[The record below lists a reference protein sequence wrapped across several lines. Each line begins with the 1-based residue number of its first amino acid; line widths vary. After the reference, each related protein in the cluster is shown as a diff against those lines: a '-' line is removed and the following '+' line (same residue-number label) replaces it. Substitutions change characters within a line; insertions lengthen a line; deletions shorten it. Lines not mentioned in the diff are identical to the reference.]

1 MVVLWSKR
9 SRTGSTGSDAS
20 ASARDDERGVDL
32 RGMKR
37 IWTRIAA
44 MLLLSLSVGLLM
56 AENPA
61 TLPIPTAYVND
72 FAHVLTPAGGERIE
86 ALCRAVQDQ
95 ADAQLFVVTINS
107 LDNGMSVEEFTEQL
121 EEHWKAGKKGQDR
134 SAIFLLVMNP
144 HKLRIETGYGLE
156 GILNDAK
163 VGAILDQVTPLL
175 STGNYD
181 QAMYTGTNGMAEVIA
196 TDKGVTLAPILPQ
209 YHYQQAPAAQHGTS
223 LGQILL
229 GVGFVILII
238 ILAKTGNLGWA
249 IYLIMSLMGGGGGG
263 GGRGGG
269 GDGEGG
275 GFGGIGGGE
284 SGGGGAS
291 RDW

>member
-1 MVVLWSKR
+1 MKSVWSR
-9 SRTGSTGSDAS
+9 LIVAL
-20 ASARDDERGVDL
+20 V
-32 RGMKR
+32 
-37 IWTRIAA
+37 
-44 MLLLSLSVGLLM
+44 LLLPVGWLR
-56 AENPA
+56 AENPS

-72 FAHVLTPAGGERIE
+72 FAHVLTPSGGARIE
-86 ALCRAVQDQ
+86 ALCRAVQNQ
-95 ADAQLFVVTINS
+95 ADAQLFVVTVNS
-107 LDNGMSVEEFTEQL
+107 LDDGMSVEEFTELL

-175 STGNYD
+175 KAGNYD
-181 QAMYTGTNGMAEVIA
+181 QGMYTGVNGMAQVIA
-196 TDKGVTLAPILPQ
+196 ADKGVTLAPVVPQ
-209 YHYQQAPAAQHGTS
+209 YHYQEAPAAQHGTS
-223 LGQILL
+223 MGQILL
-229 GVGFVILII
+229 GIGFVLLII
-238 ILAKTGNLGWA
+238 ILAKTANLGWA

-269 GDGEGG
+269 DDEGG
-275 GFGGIGGGE
+275 GFGGVGGGS

>member
-1 MVVLWSKR
+1 
-9 SRTGSTGSDAS
+9 
-20 ASARDDERGVDL
+20 
-32 RGMKR
+32 MKLPWFR
-37 IWTRIAA
+37 LIVAWV
-44 MLLLSLSVGLLM
+44 LLLPAALLC
-56 AENPA
+56 AEDPSQ
-61 TLPIPTAYVND
+61 LPIPTAYVND

-86 ALCRAVQDQ
+86 ALCRAVQNQ
-95 ADAQLFVVTINS
+95 AEAQLFVVTVNS

-134 SAIFLLVMNP
+134 SAILLLVMNP

-163 VGAILDQVTPLL
+163 AGAILDQVTPLL
-175 STGNYD
+175 KTADYD
-181 QAMYTGTNGMAEVIA
+181 QAMYTGTNGIAQVIA
-196 TDKGVTLAPILPQ
+196 ADKGVTLTPVARQ
-209 YHYQQAPAAQHGTS
+209 YHYQQAAPQHGTS
-223 LGQILL
+223 MGQILL
-229 GVGFVILII
+229 GIGFVLLII

-263 GGRGGG
+263 GGGGRGGG

-275 GFGGIGGGE
+275 GFGGVGGGE

>member
-1 MVVLWSKR
+1 MK
-9 SRTGSTGSDAS
+9 S
-20 ASARDDERGVDL
+20 A
-32 RGMKR
+32 
-37 IWTRIAA
+37 WTRLIVALV
-44 MLLLSLSVGLLM
+44 LLLPVGWLR
-56 AENPA
+56 AENPS

-72 FAHVLTPAGGERIE
+72 FAHVLTPAGAARIE
-86 ALCRAVQDQ
+86 ALCRAVQNQ
-95 ADAQLFVVTINS
+95 ADAQVFVVTVNS
-107 LDNGMSVEEFTEQL
+107 LGDPAKGGGMSVEEFTELL

-134 SAIFLLVMNP
+134 SALFVLVMNP
-144 HKLRIETGYGLE
+144 HKVRIETGYGLE

-175 STGNYD
+175 KVGNYD
-181 QAMYTGTNGMAEVIA
+181 QAMYTGVNGMAQAIA
-196 TDKGVTLAPILPQ
+196 ADKGVTLAPVVPQ
-209 YHYQQAPAAQHGTS
+209 YHYRQSPPAKHGTS
-223 LGQILL
+223 MGQILL
-229 GVGFVILII
+229 GIGFVLLIV

-249 IYLIMSLMGGGGGG
+249 IWLILNLMGGGGGG

-269 GDGEGG
+269 DDEGG